1 MMQMNEIDA
10 SQEIDAIEKHLLS
23 IVAQLHLPSKTNEK
37 LHLLTT
43 SFSILTKLYIDE
55 MRFNRAIK

>member
-1 MMQMNEIDA
+1 MMQLDNIDA
-10 SQEIDAIEKHLLS
+10 SKEIDAIENHLLS
-23 IVAQLHLPSKTNEK
+23 IVAQLQLPAKTNEK
-37 LHLLTT
+37 LSLLTT